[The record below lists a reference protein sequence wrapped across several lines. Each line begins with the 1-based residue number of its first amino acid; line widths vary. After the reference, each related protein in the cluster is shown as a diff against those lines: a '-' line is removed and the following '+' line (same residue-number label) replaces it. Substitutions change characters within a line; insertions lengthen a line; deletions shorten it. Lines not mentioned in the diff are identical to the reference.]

1 MYVPDTR
8 AAAEFTDVLRAFLR
22 ARREAPEVQ
31 AAALCY
37 EMAAI
42 IALHA
47 PNMAAAI
54 ELIEWWTTN
63 MKDQI
68 ATLGVGVEHP

>member
-1 MYVPDTR
+1 MYPPDTR

-22 ARREAPEVQ
+22 ARREPAQVI

-37 EMAAI
+37 EMAAL

-47 PNMAAAI
+47 ASVEDAHK
-54 ELIEWWTTN
+54 LIDWWTVN
-63 MKDQI
+63 MHEQI
-68 ATLGVGVEHP
+68 ETLGVGVEHP